1 VFGETKFLLML
12 EGEVIGVSWRQL
24 WRGDAFELRI
34 VGLGGRERGS
44 LTEVIAGVMVRVEG
58 IL

>member
-1 VFGETKFLLML
+1 LGF
-12 EGEVIGVSWRQL
+12 SWRQL

-34 VGLGGRERGS
+34 VGLGEREREA
-44 LTEVIAGVMVRVEG
+44 LAEVIAGVVVRVER